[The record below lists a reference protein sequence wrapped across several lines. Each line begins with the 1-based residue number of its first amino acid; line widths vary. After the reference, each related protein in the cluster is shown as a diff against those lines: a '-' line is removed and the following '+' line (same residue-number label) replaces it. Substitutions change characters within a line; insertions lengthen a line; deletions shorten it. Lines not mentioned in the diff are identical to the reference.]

1 MIFKNFRL
9 QIVWRTV
16 LLALVFGGGT
26 YFLIHEQYMF
36 AGIATIASVII
47 ISSLIHYVESTNR
60 KVTFFLESI
69 ENADFTVKFSRDSK
83 YGKSFR
89 QLNEAFNHVLDA
101 FREVRAEK
109 EEHLQYLNTVVQY
122 VRVGL
127 ISFDQHGKIELFNNA
142 AIKLLGTPYIRNISE
157 LKRHSAPLFK
167 ILIKLKP
174 GDNTLLKL
182 SKNNQELQLSVTATE
197 LRLRGKAFKLVSLQN
212 IQPELQQKEIESWQN
227 LAKVLRHEIMNSI
240 TPIVSHVETLNEI
253 LNDELSWT
261 PDTQLLTIETTQ
273 DVTNALKTIE
283 KRSKG
288 LLHFINAYR
297 SFSEVPRPKFGRVKV
312 LDLLERLVQLFDG
325 EVKKQNTAVALKV
338 VPADLEISADQE
350 QMETVLIN
358 LFKNALEAVGDSK
371 NPKIV
376 LSGKLDEQSHIL
388 IEIQDN
394 GPGIIPEARDQIFI
408 PFYTT
413 KEKGS
418 GIGLSLSRQIIQL
431 HHGKLM
437 VKSDPEKS
445 QTVFT
450 IMF

>member
-9 QIVWRTV
+9 QIVWRAV
-16 LLALVFGGGT
+16 LLAMAFGGGT
-26 YFLIHEQYMF
+26 HFLIQEQYIAVGF
-36 AGIATIASVII
+36 AVIASGII

-83 YGKSFR
+83 YGKSFQ

-101 FREVRAEK
+101 FRDVRAEK
-109 EEHLQYLNTVVQY
+109 EAHLQYLNTVVQY

-127 ISFDQHGKIELFNNA
+127 ISFDQDGKIELFNNA
-142 AIKLLGTPYIRNISE
+142 AIKLLRTPYIRNISE
-157 LKRHSAPLFK
+157 LERHSATLFK

-182 SKNNQELQLSVTATE
+182 SQNNEELQLSVTATE

-212 IQPELQQKEIESWQN
+212 ILPELQQKEVEAWQN

-253 LNDELSWT
+253 LNDEMSWT
-261 PDTQLLTIETTQ
+261 PDTQLLTLETTN
-273 DVTNALKTIE
+273 DVTKALKTIE

-297 SFSEVPRPKFGRVKV
+297 SFSEIPKPKFEIVKV
-312 LDLLERLVQLFDG
+312 LDLLEKLVQLFDG
-325 EVKKQNTAVALKV
+325 EIKKQNTEVALKV
-338 VPADLEISADQE
+338 VPVDLEISADQE

-358 LFKNALEAVGDSK
+358 LFKNALEAVSGSK
-371 NPKIV
+371 NPQII
-376 LSGKLDEQSHIL
+376 LSGRLDEQSHTL
-388 IEIQDN
+388 IEFQDN
-394 GPGIIPEARDQIFI
+394 GPGIIPDAQDQIFI

-437 VKSDPEKS
+437 VKSDPGKQ
-445 QTVFT
+445 QTIFT
-450 IMF
+450 IQF